1 MMNNQKIN
9 IVLIVELFLLV
20 TSLVMILNRY
30 MFQLIMEYSC
40 VIIVR
45 VFIRLTMGLKLVLS
59 RELWIT
65 IIWTILINQVYM
77 LVHWPQPNHKN

>member
-1 MMNNQKIN
+1 MMNNQKTN

-40 VIIVR
+40 AIIVR
-45 VFIRLTMGLKLVLS
+45 VLIRITMGLKLVLS
-59 RELWIT
+59 RELCIIIT
-65 IIWTILINQVYM
+65 
-77 LVHWPQPNHKN
+77 